1 METAMQTV
9 RLLPESKQQIENFAS
24 QLEQGLE
31 SGNIIA
37 SELLRFQKALE
48 KVFDKI
54 KPTLIDCAINEIEK
68 YEKNAII
75 KNTEFSIVE
84 AGVKYDYS
92 DCNDHV
98 LNNLMLDMDYLKG
111 KIKSRE
117 SMLKALTEPM
127 QIIDEATGEVST
139 IYGPKKSS
147 STTIKV
153 SFK

>member
-9 RLLPESKQQIENFAS
+9 RLMPENKQQIENFAA

-31 SGNIIA
+31 SGNIVA

-84 AGVKYDYS
+84 AGVKYDYT

-98 LNNLMLDMDYLKG
+98 LNNLMLDIDYLKG

-117 SMLKALTEPM
+117 AMLKSLSEPM

-139 IYGPKKSS
+139 IYAPKKSS

>member
-9 RLLPESKQQIENFAS
+9 RQMPENKQQIENFAQ

-31 SGNIIA
+31 SGNIVA

-84 AGVKYDYS
+84 AGVKYDYT

-117 SMLKALTEPM
+117 AMLKALSEPM
-127 QIIDEATGEVST
+127 QIIDELTGELST

>member
-9 RLLPESKQQIENFAS
+9 RLMPENKQQIENFAQ

-31 SGNIIA
+31 SGNIVA
-37 SELLRFQKALE
+37 SELLRFQKAME

-84 AGVKYDYS
+84 AGIKYDYT
-92 DCNDHV
+92 DCNDYI

-127 QIIDEATGEVST
+127 QIIDEVTGEVST

>member
-1 METAMQTV
+1 M
-9 RLLPESKQQIENFAS
+9 PENKQQIENFAQ

-31 SGNIIA
+31 SGNIVA

-84 AGVKYDYS
+84 AGVKYDYT

-117 SMLKALTEPM
+117 AMLKALSEPM
-127 QIIDEATGEVST
+127 QIIDELTGELST

>member
-9 RLLPESKQQIENFAS
+9 RLLPESKQQIENFAQ

-31 SGNIIA
+31 SGNIVA

-54 KPTLIDCAINEIEK
+54 KPTLIECAINEIEK

-117 SMLKALTEPM
+117 AMLKSLTEPM
-127 QIIDEATGEVST
+127 QIIDEVTGEVST